1 MEVCSLPTMMIRGSL
16 WEEVIFDWGPIGLSR
31 ISFSKF
37 YREGQAGQSII

>member
-37 YREGQAGQSII
+37 YREGKAGQSII